1 MTPYHETPRS
11 SPQLAAQRSVRSFPS
26 FLVPVLQSGRRGSA
40 SQLSGTL
47 AVSEELVG
55 DRVQHILL
63 QRHRKRTL
71 YMCNSHLMCHSCQ
84 MQRVAEA
91 PEPIPAGLRQTSLLA
106 TLKRL

>member
-55 DRVQHILL
+55 DR
-63 QRHRKRTL
+63 
-71 YMCNSHLMCHSCQ
+71 
-84 MQRVAEA
+84 
-91 PEPIPAGLRQTSLLA
+91 
-106 TLKRL
+106 